1 MASVIAELLPFDY
14 LHFNDSLGGGGMKKE
29 SKVANRD
36 WVDHQVCSLLQS
48 INVIANLFIMGNYL
62 N

>member
-14 LHFNDSLGGGGMKKE
+14 LHFNDPLGGMKKE
-29 SKVANRD
+29 SKVVNRD